1 MRKLSTD
8 LILAA
13 RITETYKRLYNT
25 TSKLHETTSSIKF
38 IKKALYNKVMPS
50 FGQISSQF
58 INKQN
63 QIQAGENVMLPHINR
78 HILRL
83 EELTNTYT

>member
-13 RITETYKRLYNT
+13 RITETYKRLYDT
-25 TSKLHETTSSIKF
+25 TSKLHETTSNIKF
-38 IKKALYNKVMPS
+38 IKKALYNKVVPS
-50 FGQISSQF
+50 FGQIRSQF
-58 INKQN
+58 INKQD
-63 QIQAGENVMLPHINR
+63 QIHAGQNVMLPHINR
-78 HILRL
+78 YILRL